1 MTTRPASATRA
12 IGALAL
18 LLAASGCVTSTS
30 SAPPDF
36 RFLDGSENG
45 LVLVSFSQWGT
56 KWKYRLVPATG
67 ASGSRELLLSGV
79 GGKEPLWIGATVV
92 VPFEVPEGNYE
103 FFAWTELPGPGGWF
117 KSSTK
122 AFSIP
127 FRAVRGKVVYI
138 GRINRYV
145 PIGEG
150 WFELSVSDQRDADL
164 PAFLGTYRHVKADQ
178 VLVDVHPSPPPKGA
192 SAAPARPPG
201 G

>member
-92 VPFEVPEGNYE
+92 VMGAIGAITN
-103 FFAWTELPGPGGWF
+103 
-117 KSSTK
+117 
-122 AFSIP
+122 
-127 FRAVRGKVVYI
+127 AVNDALAPYGVVAERQEI
-138 GRINRYV
+138 
-145 PIGEG
+145 
-150 WFELSVSDQRDADL
+150 
-164 PAFLGTYRHVKADQ
+164 
-178 VLVDVHPSPPPKGA
+178 VDE
-192 SAAPARPPG
+192 
-201 G
+201 